1 MSFVSRLKRILG
13 RERRLGLVLGSGGAR
28 GLAHIG
34 VLKVLEE
41 AGIPLHCVVGSSAG
55 ALVGGLY
62 CAGTSPAKLAG
73 LFGNLSRKD
82 VARILLPTMGQGGIV
97 DGRRVKRFIE
107 PYAGGKSIE
116 DLSPSFACVAT
127 DLFSGKRVVFDRGD
141 LMESIRAS
149 ISIPGIFTPVICG
162 DRVLVDGGVVD
173 PLPIRL
179 AFEMGAT
186 CAIVVRVGRRFSF
199 ERQVAKRECVF
210 QDDDT
215 ELKPGDRVE
224 EVEEVENVE
233 NVDWLRSS
241 FRRIVA
247 SHRMAR
253 DEASI
258 TPPIVE
264 IILSTLA
271 IYDYRLSE
279 LSIKSAGDHIL
290 VEPSLPE
297 IEILDFHK
305 GSQAIAA
312 GEEAMRARIAE
323 LERFRK
329 R

>member
-1 MSFVSRLKRILG
+1 M
-13 RERRLGLVLGSGGAR
+13 
-28 GLAHIG
+28 
-34 VLKVLEE
+34 
-41 AGIPLHCVVGSSAG
+41 
-55 ALVGGLY
+55 Y
-62 CAGTSPAKLAG
+62 CAGTSPAKLEDH
-73 LFGNLSRKD
+73 FGSLSRKN

-97 DGRRVKRFIE
+97 DGRRAKRFIE

-116 DLSPSFACVAT
+116 DLLPRFACVAT
-127 DLFSGKRVVFDRGD
+127 DLFSGKRIVFDRGD

-149 ISIPGIFTPVICG
+149 MSIPGLFTPVICG

-179 AFEMGAT
+179 AFDMGAT

-199 ERQVAKRECVF
+199 ERQMAERECVF
-210 QDDDT
+210 EDGDT
-215 ELKPGDRVE
+215 EPKPGDRVE
-224 EVEEVENVE
+224 EVDEAES
-233 NVDWLRSS
+233 VDWLRSS
-241 FRRIVA
+241 LRRMVA
-247 SHRMAR
+247 NHRMAK

-279 LSIKSAGDHIL
+279 LSIKSAGDHMLI
-290 VEPSLPE
+290 EPSLPE

-312 GEEAMRARIAE
+312 GEEAMRSRLSE
-323 LERFRK
+323 LDRF
-329 R
+329 